1 MPWCRLSRL
10 QKLAGLSLLL
20 AGSLIFASPISP
32 AATPGPGPTEVIQ
45 HFYGELLDTM
55 KHAATLGAKGR
66 YQKLEPVIFRTCDL
80 PFMARLTIGSLWS
93 GLTPD
98 RKQQATRAYGRYIT
112 AVYASRFDGY
122 SGERFEV
129 LDEQKIKHGMMVRS
143 RIIKSDGEAVTLN
156 YMVHDNA
163 IGWQIRDVYETGTI
177 SELATQR
184 SDFAQILRTT
194 GIDGSLSSTKKP
206 TTFGVDDARGEAE
219 DRLAGPSLAAR
230 TLRRV
235 LDKLEPPGPATA
247 PEGARRVEYAACE
260 ETAALVRR
268 VRGHR

>member
-184 SDFAQILRTT
+184 SDFARILRTT
-194 GIDGSLSSTKKP
+194 GIDGLIAVLNKKA
-206 TTFGVDDARGEAE
+206 DD
-219 DRLAGPSLAAR
+219 
-230 TLRRV
+230 LRS
-235 LDKLEPPGPATA
+235 
-247 PEGARRVEYAACE
+247 
-260 ETAALVRR
+260 
-268 VRGHR
+268 